1 MRVHITH
8 IYRQGC
14 PGDWFIETEPS
25 NGDPCLSVLTTV
37 RGMREAHGL
46 MQHVSHGPKSQ
57 PRMPI

>member
-25 NGDPCLSVLTTV
+25 NGDPWLSILTTV
-37 RGMREAHGL
+37 RGVREAQGL
-46 MQHVSHGPKSQ
+46 MQHFSHGPKG
-57 PRMPI
+57 